1 VTAADQFAPP
11 IAPNVIYAIAQIYAG
26 VTTESAAEAHG
37 CTITDINEA
46 LTLPEARL
54 IEPASEWDAV
64 DLLAAKFRETPDIL
78 AGVVPVGVT
87 LISAAPKVG
96 KTRLLTQFSVAAVR
110 GTPFLGRDVTPTK
123 VLTLALEDGARRYRK
138 SLDQLVW
145 DNPPSRDQLRIRTT
159 SKRLD
164 EGGITAIEQHL
175 DLYPECRLVIIDVLE
190 RVRPRGRG
198 TNAYRLDYEALA
210 PLQRMANLRQIAI
223 VVVHH
228 ANQRSEVSD
237 VFEKVSGTS
246 GLIGVVDSLL
256 LLQRRRG
263 DDVGMLAVSGRE
275 VEDQEIA
282 LGFTN
287 GWWGPA
293 PEDMPAGLLAES
305 KEVRTLW
312 LWLAEEGPA
321 STEALAKEYG
331 RTENTTQKLLH
342 RLEER
347 ELVDSLG
354 KTAPGRPQQWQVV
367 RRDH

>member
-1 VTAADQFAPP
+1 MSADQYAPP
-11 IAPNVIYAIAQIYAG
+11 FPLNVALAVAQVYAG
-26 VTTESAAEAHG
+26 VTVESAAKANS
-37 CTITDINEA
+37 CTAAEITQA
-46 LTLPEARL
+46 LILPEARL

-64 DLLAAKFRETPDIL
+64 DLLAAEFRETPDIL
-78 AGVVPVGVT
+78 AGVVPIGVT

-96 KTRLLTQFSVAAVR
+96 KTRLLTQLAVAAVR
-110 GTPFLGRDVTPTK
+110 GSMFLNRAVTPTK

-138 SLDQLVW
+138 SLDHLVW
-145 DNPPSRDQLRIRTT
+145 DNPPARDQLRIRTT

-164 EGGITAIEQHL
+164 DGGITAIEQHL
-175 DLYPECRLVIIDVLE
+175 DLNPECRLVIIDVLE

-263 DDVGMLAVSGRE
+263 DDVGMLSVSGRE

-282 LGFTN
+282 LGFHD

-293 PEDMPAGLLAES
+293 PEGMPADLLSES
-305 KEVRTLW
+305 REIRTLW

-321 STEALAKEYG
+321 STAALAKEYG
-331 RTENTTQKLLH
+331 RTENATLKVLR
-342 RLEER
+342 RLEEA
-347 ELVDSLG
+347 ELIDSTG
-354 KTAPGRPQQWQVV
+354 TRAPGRPVEWVVV
-367 RRDH
+367 RRDK

>member
-1 VTAADQFAPP
+1 MSADQYAPP
-11 IAPNVIYAIAQIYAG
+11 APPHVIAAVAQVYAG
-26 VTTESAAEAHG
+26 VTVESAARASR
-37 CTITDINEA
+37 CTVEELTQA
-46 LTLPEARL
+46 LALPEARL
-54 IEPASEWDAV
+54 IEATSEWDAV
-64 DLLAAKFRETPDIL
+64 DLLAAEFRETPDIL
-78 AGVVPVGVT
+78 EGVVPVGVT

-96 KTRLLTQFSVAAVR
+96 KTRLLTQLAVAAVR
-110 GTPFLGRDVTPTK
+110 GSAFLNRAVTQTK

-145 DNPPSRDQLRIRTT
+145 ANPPSRNQLRIRTT

-164 EGGITAIEQHL
+164 DGGITAIELHL
-175 DLYPECRLVIIDVLE
+175 DLNPECQLVIIDVLE

-228 ANQRSEVSD
+228 ANQRAEVSD

-256 LLQRRRG
+256 LLQRRRN
-263 DDVGMLAVSGRE
+263 DDIGTLSVSGRE
-275 VEDQEIA
+275 VEDQTIA
-282 LGFTN
+282 LGFTD

-293 PEDMPAGLLAES
+293 PEGMPAELLSES
-305 KEVRTLW
+305 KEVRALW
-312 LWLAEEGPA
+312 LWLAENAGA
-321 STEALAKEYG
+321 STEDLANQYG
-331 RTENTTQKLLH
+331 RTVNTTQKLLH

-347 ELVDSLG
+347 ELVDSIG
-354 KTAPGRPQQWQVV
+354 KPAPSRPQCWQVV
-367 RRDH
+367 RREH

>member
-1 VTAADQFAPP
+1 MSADQYAPP
-11 IAPNVIYAIAQIYAG
+11 IPPNVVVAIGHVFAG
-26 VTTESAAEAHG
+26 VTLESAARLNG
-37 CTITDINEA
+37 CTVSELNEA
-46 LTLPEARL
+46 LALPEVGL
-54 IEPASEWDAV
+54 IEPTGEWDAV
-64 DLLAAKFRETPDIL
+64 DLLAAEFRETPDIL

-96 KTRLLTQFSVAAVR
+96 KTRFLTQLSVSAVR
-110 GTPFLGRDVTPTK
+110 GAPFLSRHVTHTK

-138 SLDQLVW
+138 SLGYLVGTNW
-145 DNPPSRDQLRIRTT
+145 PGRSDLTIRTT

-164 EGGITAIEQHL
+164 DGGITAIVQHL
-175 DLYPECRLVIIDVLE
+175 DRHPECKLVIIDVLE

-228 ANQRSEVSD
+228 SNQRSEVSD

-246 GLIGVVDSLL
+246 GLIGVVDSLM

-263 DDVGMLAVSGRE
+263 DEVGMLSVSGRE

-282 LGFTN
+282 LGFQD

-293 PEDMPAGLLAES
+293 PEGMPAELLTET
-305 KEVRTLW
+305 KEIRQMW
-312 LWLAEEGPA
+312 MWLAENDGA
-321 STEALAKEYG
+321 NTADLAEQYG
-331 RTENTTQKLLH
+331 RTDNATLKVLR

-347 ELVDSLG
+347 ELIDSLG
-354 KTAPGRPQQWQVV
+354 SHAPGRPVCWQVV
-367 RRDH
+367 RRDN